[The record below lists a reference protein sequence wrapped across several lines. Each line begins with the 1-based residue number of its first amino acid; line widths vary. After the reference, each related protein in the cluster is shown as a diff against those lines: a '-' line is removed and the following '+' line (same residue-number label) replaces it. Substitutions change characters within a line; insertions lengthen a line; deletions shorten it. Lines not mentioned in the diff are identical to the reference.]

1 MAKATAF
8 VGGLVCGL
16 ALGTA
21 VMIGHADDVN
31 AEVNAAAIAAG
42 VSPVDLQGALN
53 SQGQQGLT
61 TDPYVYLRANGA
73 LPDKTPP
80 VAAQPPAPASGVSS
94 RVACIIRVE
103 SRGDP
108 SARNRSGASGLGQF
122 LPGTW
127 KSTPQ
132 GQAGL
137 SVFNAAA
144 NTAAIQWMIDAGR
157 AREFDAVRYYGC

>member
-16 ALGTA
+16 ALGTL

-31 AEVNAAAIAAG
+31 AEVNAAALAAH
-42 VSPVDLQGALN
+42 VDPVELQGALN

-73 LPDKTPP
+73 LPSP
-80 VAAQPPAPASGVSS
+80 VAARPPAPASGVSS

-127 KSTPQ
+127 ASTPQ
-132 GQAGL
+132 GRAGL

>member
-61 TDPYVYLRANGA
+61 T
-73 LPDKTPP
+73 
-80 VAAQPPAPASGVSS
+80 
-94 RVACIIRVE
+94 
-103 SRGDP
+103 
-108 SARNRSGASGLGQF
+108 
-122 LPGTW
+122 
-127 KSTPQ
+127 
-132 GQAGL
+132 
-137 SVFNAAA
+137 
-144 NTAAIQWMIDAGR
+144 
-157 AREFDAVRYYGC
+157 